1 MKPIYSEI
9 KSDRQIWKFSLYGFF
24 KNLRFFEPY
33 LLLFMLHN
41 DLSLLKIGLLFS
53 IKEIIVYFF
62 EIPSGLIADKLGNR
76 NELVSCFVFYILS
89 FLIFAVSHNF
99 MGFAVAMILYG
110 LGDAFRSGTH
120 KSIIM
125 SYLEKKEW
133 FNYKAFVY
141 GRTRSFSLFG
151 SAISAILS
159 VLILWFYKDIYLLFY
174 VSIIPYIIDFL
185 LILSYPKELDS
196 HNKRIVGFKDF
207 FSETIKSIKSIWK
220 QKYTLKIV
228 LSSATFE
235 GIFKTIK
242 DYIQPI
248 LKILV
253 ATNLTFLIFK
263 DKSNEENLN
272 FLLGITYFTIYI
284 IGSVSSKNAY
294 RLRFLGSS
302 AKIMN
307 LLFWGLATSCFF
319 LFFASHENYKYLVVL
334 VFIVLNILQ
343 NIRKPFFVDLIGDYL
358 KKQERATVLSIESQL
373 KSILIIILAPMVGYI
388 ADMFGM
394 EFLFLFLT
402 FLSLLFVVVLK
413 L

>member
-1 MKPIYSEI
+1 VKAIYSEI

-41 DLSLLKIGLLFS
+41 DLSLLKIGFLFS
-53 IKEIIVYFF
+53 IKEFIVYFF

-76 NELVSCFVFYILS
+76 NELVSCFVFYIFS
-89 FLIFAVSHNF
+89 FLIFAISHNF
-99 MGFAVAMILYG
+99 MGFAAAMILYG

-125 SYLEKKEW
+125 SYLEKRGW
-133 FNYKAFVY
+133 FGHKTFVY
-141 GRTRSFSLFG
+141 GRTRSFSLLG
-151 SAISAILS
+151 SAVSAILS

-185 LILSYPKELDS
+185 LILSYPKELDLS
-196 HNKRIVGFKDF
+196 DKRIVRFKDF
-207 FSETIKSIKSIWK
+207 FSETIKSLKSIWK
-220 QKYTLKIV
+220 QKYSLKIV

-248 LKILV
+248 LKILI

-284 IGSVSSKNAY
+284 ISSVSSKNAF
-294 RLRFLGSS
+294 RLNFLGSS

-307 LLFWGLATSCFF
+307 SLFWGLSVSCFF
-319 LFFASHENYKYLVVL
+319 LFFASYENYKYLVVI

-343 NIRKPFFVDLIGDYL
+343 NIRKPFFVDLIGDHL

-373 KSILIIILAPMVGYI
+373 KSILIIILAPIVGYI

-394 EFLFLFLT
+394 EFLFLFLS
-402 FLSLLFVVVLK
+402 FLALLFVVVLK